1 MTMPVP
7 VTWDRF
13 HLICVH
19 PSFFSY
25 RLIGV

>member
-1 MTMPVP
+1 MAMPVP

-19 PSFFSY
+19 PFSSY